1 VSPSESS
8 TTALIIFAKAPV
20 AGLAKTRLI
29 PALGAQ
35 GAAALALRLLEHMVA
50 MGLAAEFDHLE
61 LCTTPDIHHGAFQRL
76 AARHALALTTQK
88 GSDLGER
95 MDHALTRALGTH
107 SRVLLAGTD
116 APSLDTAVLREA
128 AAALN
133 NFEAVF
139 VPALDGGYVLVGLT
153 RAASS
158 LFNDMQWS
166 TPQVMQATR
175 ARAAAAKLRW
185 TELAPV
191 ADIDEPADLV
201 HLPSG
206 WLP

>member
-1 VSPSESS
+1 MIQSHSS
-8 TTALIIFAKAPV
+8 TTALIIFSKAPV

-35 GAAALALRLLEHMVA
+35 GAAALATRLLEHSVA
-50 MGLAAEFDHLE
+50 MGLAAGFDHLE
-61 LCTTPDIHHGAFQRL
+61 LCTTPDIHDDVFQSL
-76 AARHALALTTQK
+76 AARHALALTTQQ

-95 MDHALTRALGTH
+95 MDHALTRLLRTY
-107 SRVLLAGTD
+107 SRVLLAGSD
-116 APSLDTAVLREA
+116 APSLDTAVLRAA
-128 AAALN
+128 AAALDR
-133 NFEAVF
+133 FEAVF

-158 LFNDMQWS
+158 LFSDMRWS
-166 TPQVMQATR
+166 TPQVMEATR
-175 ARAAAAKLRW
+175 ARATAAQLKW

-191 ADIDEPADLV
+191 GDIDEPADLV

>member
-1 VSPSESS
+1 MIPSHSS

-20 AGLAKTRLI
+20 AGMAKTRLI

-35 GAAALALRLLEHMVA
+35 GAATLATRLLEHSVA
-50 MGLAAEFDHLE
+50 MGLAAGFDHLE
-61 LCTTPDIHHGAFQRL
+61 LCTTPDIHDGVFQSL
-76 AARHALALTTQK
+76 AARHALALTTQQ
-88 GSDLGER
+88 GNDLGER
-95 MDHALTRALGTH
+95 MDRALKRVLNTH

-116 APSLDTAVLREA
+116 APSLDTAVLRAA
-128 AAALN
+128 AAALDR
-133 NFEAVF
+133 FEAVF

-153 RAASS
+153 RPASS
-158 LFNDMQWS
+158 LFSDMIWS
-166 TPQVMQATR
+166 NPQVMAATR
-175 ARAAAAKLRW
+175 ARATAAQLRW

>member
-1 VSPSESS
+1 MNRPHGA

-20 AGLAKTRLI
+20 AGWAKTRLI

-35 GAAALALRLLEHMVA
+35 GAAALATRLLEHSVA
-50 MGLAAEFDHLE
+50 MGLAAGFDHLE
-61 LCTTPDIHHGAFQRL
+61 LCTTPDIYHPAFQGL
-76 AARHALALTTQK
+76 AARHALTLTTQQ
-88 GSDLGER
+88 GNDLGER
-95 MDHALTRALGTH
+95 MDHALTRVLGTH
-107 SRVLLAGTD
+107 NRVVLAGTD
-116 APSLDTAVLREA
+116 APSLNTAVLRAA

-133 NFEAVF
+133 RFEAVF

-158 LFNDMQWS
+158 LFNDMPWS
-166 TPQVMQATR
+166 TPQVMEATR
-175 ARAAAAKLRW
+175 ARAAAAQLRW

-201 HLPSG
+201 HLPIG
-206 WLP
+206 WLS